1 MPFSVQAC
9 LDDHT
14 LSVTTATAKDA
25 YAKAIDW
32 QKTGRFNSVTI
43 KDSTKIYSIAA
54 FAVAMALL
62 EIAKTV
68 NAAAELEAEG
78 K

>member
-14 LSVTTATAKDA
+14 LAVTAATAKEA
-25 YAKAIDW
+25 FAKAIAW
-32 QKTGRFNSVTI
+32 HKSGRFTSVSI
-43 KDSTKIYSIAA
+43 NDKTKSYSIDA
-54 FAVAMALL
+54 FALAMALL

-68 NAAAELEAEG
+68 NAPEQKTEG
-78 K
+78 N